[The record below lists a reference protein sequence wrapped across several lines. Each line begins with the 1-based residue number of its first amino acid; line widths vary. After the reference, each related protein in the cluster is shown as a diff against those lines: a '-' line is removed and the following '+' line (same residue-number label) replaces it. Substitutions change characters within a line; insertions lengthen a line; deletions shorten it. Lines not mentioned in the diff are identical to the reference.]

1 MSRADHRYCP
11 LCLPRLQMATV
22 KLGVFVLRGG
32 RKTEIIIDGRCDT
45 HARLGNTEG
54 SSWARALE
62 RDAAKAARR
71 RPPILAAAENEA
83 VQ

>member
-22 KLGVFVLRGG
+22 KLGIFVLRGG
-32 RKTEIIIDGRCDT
+32 RRTLMIT
-45 HARLGNTEG
+45 G
-54 SSWARALE
+54 SSCDLHTRAAGANVRVALE

-71 RPPILAAAENEA
+71 QPALLDAADKEA
-83 VQ
+83 IQ